1 MSDGLLQRTDWYRT
15 SLVDKF
21 AGPACE
27 RGGVRIAL
35 HTKAHIHLA
44 SVVVVVYVHV

>member
-1 MSDGLLQRTDWYRT
+1 MDCYSVSIGIELAPSTNSPVQ
-15 SLVDKF
+15 LVMGVVF
-21 AGPACE
+21 AYL
-27 RGGVRIAL
+27 AL

>member
-1 MSDGLLQRTDWYRT
+1 MDCYSVPIGIELAPSTNSPVQ
-15 SLVDKF
+15 LVK
-21 AGPACE
+21 G
-27 RGGVRIAL
+27 GGVRIAL